1 MQDIVTI
8 NRNVFYKKGETPQL
22 EYKSISDVLKL
33 VHYNDQKDIILKIR
47 ESGKVEQD
55 RLKKSLV
62 GIMWSGKFTGRLDA
76 DLVEHSGVICLDF
89 DKLGEDMTKFYSK
102 LINDKYTY
110 SLFVSPSGNGLK
122 VLVKIPK
129 VISDH
134 KLHFKA
140 LEKYYGATGK
150 FDPSSV
156 NPARIC
162 YISYDPNIYI
172 NEKSELF
179 TDKIKEE
186 EYSAPYSSDKTI
198 NILMAWWSKKFGF
211 DNGNRNNNCFILAC
225 AFNEY
230 GIEEERALSIMLD
243 FVRNDFPKTE
253 ILGLIRSAYSKKS
266 KFATKYFD
274 VLNEKEAINIDN
286 TKPVSGIDFQA
297 IFRDA
302 FIDIDKKY
310 SAPPICLSIGSYS
323 VGEKIYPIRFGTESN
338 FSAIV
343 GQSKSKKS
351 FFKSLLIA
359 SYIGCDQSYSGNI
372 KSHREREGF
381 IIDIDTEQG
390 EYDAHRCFK
399 RVQKMVG
406 ASISD
411 FYKPFAL
418 RPYSAKERIQ
428 FIDWVIYESEFR
440 NELLWVS
447 IDGMADLVENFNDVN
462 ESNKAI
468 QKVMEWT
475 NNKKMHLNTVIHA
488 NYGSEKATGHLGTA
502 ILKKAETICNLSA
515 QGEGVNVEFA
525 YTRGYPIPPIQYV
538 INEFGL
544 PTVIGQNKQ
553 VNF

>member
-1 MQDIVTI
+1 MQSIVTL
-8 NRNVFYKKGETPQL
+8 NKKVFYSKNELPSL
-22 EYKSISDVLKL
+22 EYKTVSEVIQLIKN
-33 VHYNDQKDIILKIR
+33 NDQKDIILKIR
-47 ESGKVEQD
+47 QSEKVEQD
-55 RLKKSLV
+55 KLKKTLV
-62 GIMWSGKFTGRLDA
+62 GIMWSGKFSGRLDS
-76 DLVEHSGVICLDF
+76 DLIEHSGVICLDF
-89 DKLGEDMTKFYSK
+89 DKLGEDMGLFYSR

-129 VISDH
+129 IIDDH

-140 LEKYYGATGK
+140 LEKYYSATGK
-150 FDPSSV
+150 FDPSSI
-156 NPARIC
+156 NPSRIC
-162 YISYDPNIYI
+162 YISYDPNIFV
-172 NEKSELF
+172 NKDSEIF
-179 TDKIKEE
+179 TDKIKVE

-198 NILMAWWSKKFGF
+198 NILMAWWNKKYGF
-211 DNGNRNNNCFILAC
+211 NDGNRNNNCYILAC

-230 GIEEERALSIMLD
+230 GIDEERAINIFLD
-243 FVRNDFPKTE
+243 FVRNDFPKSE
-253 ILGLIRSAYSKKS
+253 VLGLIRSAYSKKS
-266 KFATKYFD
+266 KFAIKYFD
-274 VLNEKEAINIDN
+274 VLNEKQTIEIDIARP
-286 TKPVSGIDFQA
+286 TVGVDFNA
-297 IFRDA
+297 IFKDA

-310 SAPPICLSIGSYS
+310 SAPPICLSIGTYK

-359 SYIGCDQSYSGNI
+359 SYIGCDIKYSGNI
-372 KSHREREGF
+372 KSHRTKDGY

-390 EYDAHRCFK
+390 EYDAHRCFS

-428 FIDWVIYESEFR
+428 FIDWLIYESEFR
-440 NELLWVS
+440 NDLLWIS
-447 IDGMADLVENFNDVN
+447 IDGMADLVDNFNDVN

-502 ILKKAETICNLSA
+502 ILKKAETICNLSPS
-515 QGEGVNVEFA
+515 GEDVRVTFT
-525 YTRGYPIPPIQYV
+525 YTRGFPIEPIEYQV
-538 INEFGL
+538 NEFGL
-544 PTVIGQNKQ
+544 PTITSNNIK
-553 VNF
+553 F